1 MFDNQTGLVNRIWNT
16 KRRFPCTSR
25 PCQDGGVDDDID
37 ATGRRIAHILR
48 ERIITGEIDMGDKLG
63 ERDLAEE
70 LGVSRVPVREALHV
84 LEAEGFVSS
93 AHRRAAV
100 VHRFTVDDAREL
112 FDMRMHLEPLA
123 AALAAE
129 RAAAGADTAALR
141 AALDVAHV
149 ASVAAASASS
159 RNSDLHDE
167 IFALAGHALLSR
179 MSGLLTGR
187 TRWLFR
193 LTPERDTPGRWDE
206 HAEMVEAIVGGHVS
220 LARTLAAA
228 HVERARVESMPGLV
242 ERLPPVER
250 AERRR
255 RARRVAPT
263 S

>member
-1 MFDNQTGLVNRIWNT
+1 M
-16 KRRFPCTSR
+16 
-25 PCQDGGVDDDID
+25 DDDID
-37 ATGRRIAHILR
+37 AAGRRIAHVLR

-63 ERDLAEE
+63 ERDIAEE

-112 FDMRMHLEPLA
+112 FDMRMQLEPFA
-123 AALAAE
+123 AALAAG
-129 RAAAGADTAALR
+129 RAAEGADTTALR
-141 AALDVAHV
+141 AALEVAHV
-149 ASVAAASASS
+149 DSVAEASASS

-193 LTPERDTPGRWDE
+193 LTPERDTIGRWDE

-220 LARTLAAA
+220 LAQTLAAA
-228 HVERARVESMPGLV
+228 HVERARVESMPGLT
-242 ERLPPVER
+242 ERLPVAVPPV
-250 AERRR
+250 RRR
-255 RARRVAPT
+255 RMRRVAPT
-263 S
+263 P

>member
-255 RARRVAPT
+255 RSRRVT
-263 S
+263 SGA